1 VEIMKKFIIVSI
13 ILILLVGAF
22 SMDILG
28 RNITDIQRR
37 MVGQTNYRIN
47 VVKGIVESANI
58 NGTFNCYIAGETV
71 VYPNIPTF
79 SRNPKLQPGDEV
91 TIEFINGC
99 RETPAILAPEDIRER
114 PDTTLP
120 GISLYEEQLIYV
132 VTSYSNLAN
141 PAHRI
146 GMPILAISDHNV
158 SQVHVFCKRF
168 GTPGIV
174 NVNIYDADINKKPT
188 GPVLSTGNFDGDTLG
203 VVGEWKEIEV
213 APLAFSS
220 GDWYVI
226 VFDVP
231 GAGSWHY
238 FRWYGTFANV
248 YPGAVG
254 VYSNNAGATWS
265 YLAIDYTFKIYG

>member
-1 VEIMKKFIIVSI
+1 MKKYIIVLM
-13 ILILLVGAF
+13 ILFILMGVF

-28 RNITDIQRR
+28 RSIKNIQDR
-37 MVGQTNYRIN
+37 MTGQVKYRIN
-47 VVKGIVESANI
+47 VVKGIVESENI
-58 NGTFNCYIAGETV
+58 NKTYNCYIAGESV
-71 VYPNIPTF
+71 VYPSIPTF

-99 RETPAILAPEDIRER
+99 RETPCILAPEDIREV

-120 GISLYEEQLIYV
+120 GINLYENQLIYV
-132 VTSYSNLAN
+132 NTSYSNLAN
-141 PAHRI
+141 ADHRI

-158 SQVHVFCKRF
+158 SQIHVFCKRF

-174 NVNIYDADINKKPT
+174 NINIYAADVNKKPT
-188 GPVLSTGNFDGDTLG
+188 GPVLSSGSFDGDTLG
-203 VVGEWKEIEV
+203 VIGAWKDIDV
-213 APLAFSS
+213 TPFAFLN

-231 GAGSWHY
+231 GAGAWHY

-248 YPGAVG
+248 YPNAVG

-265 YLAIDYTFKIYG
+265 YLTIDYSFKIYG